1 MISKQ
6 KRKLTKEI
14 KIIDATLND
23 KTLLQE
29 EYIKRNEKLPLKK
42 KIFSVRVLSKV
53 MKKEREE
60 KLEELE
66 KLNGLLNPK
75 KYVSYKKEMEEK
87 AEYLKLIEIDD
98 IEKEIEKMLVKLQKV
113 FLKVYQL
120 KVKEINEKSE
130 MMDCI
135 YEFRYYTVLPFNEE
149 TNIGGVKGI
158 QKELQETRRQ
168 LLDKAQELKVITV
181 TSKNKEIDDEI
192 LKNIFTIRMLA
203 LEDIYIKLIKEK
215 DKVYLQL
222 FDDDIFEEKVE
233 LKDFG
238 NINKKDLE
246 IKVNKKIKV
255 FN

>member
-1 MISKQ
+1 
-6 KRKLTKEI
+6 
-14 KIIDATLND
+14 
-23 KTLLQE
+23 
-29 EYIKRNEKLPLKK
+29 
-42 KIFSVRVLSKV
+42 
-53 MKKEREE
+53 
-60 KLEELE
+60 
-66 KLNGLLNPK
+66 
-75 KYVSYKKEMEEK
+75 
-87 AEYLKLIEIDD
+87 
-98 IEKEIEKMLVKLQKV
+98 ML
-113 FLKVYQL
+113 
-120 KVKEINEKSE
+120 
-130 MMDCI
+130 DCI

-238 NINKKDLE
+238 NINKKDLQ